1 MPATSATSE
10 RSFSSLRHIKTYLR
24 VTMTQERLNNLM
36 IIYIHRD
43 WKINYVEAM
52 EEFISRNEYRQE
64 VFGTF

>member
-1 MPATSATSE
+1 
-10 RSFSSLRHIKTYLR
+10 
-24 VTMTQERLNNLM
+24 M

-52 EEFISRNEYRQE
+52 EEIISRNEYGQE